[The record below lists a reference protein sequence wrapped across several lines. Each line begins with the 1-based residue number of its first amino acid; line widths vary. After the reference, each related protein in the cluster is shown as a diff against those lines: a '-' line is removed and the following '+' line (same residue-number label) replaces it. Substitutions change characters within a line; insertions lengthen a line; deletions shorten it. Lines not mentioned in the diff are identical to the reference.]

1 MAKNKEA
8 SKSKAEAS
16 KAFVDDMKATI
27 KKLNKARLEAL
38 ELLKRPAPRFVMN
51 GKERA
56 AIKAAISVLEGA
68 LE

>member
-1 MAKNKEA
+1 MAAKKNPK
-8 SKSKAEAS
+8 KSDVEVS